1 MKSCHFDYI
10 QFADQFLID
19 MTDFYNGSCNANK
32 KQKKHR
38 KLKHKVNTLRLSL
51 HEEKILGYVQSTS
64 LPSETI
70 WFE

>member
-1 MKSCHFDYI
+1 
-10 QFADQFLID
+10 

-70 WFE
+70 